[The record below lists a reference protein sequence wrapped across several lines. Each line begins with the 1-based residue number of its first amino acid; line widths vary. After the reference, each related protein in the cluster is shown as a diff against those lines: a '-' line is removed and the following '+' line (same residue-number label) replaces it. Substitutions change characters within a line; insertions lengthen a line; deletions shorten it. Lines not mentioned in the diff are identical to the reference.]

1 MKKSIQTFFADQAP
15 FFWVIP
21 AYMWQILF
29 FYIPIFFMVYVS
41 FLYIPDG
48 GKTIYYSFA
57 HYASFFKAAYFLSI
71 VRSFFLASLTSILC
85 LFLGYPL
92 AYFLSF
98 IVKKTKNIFLFLF
111 ILPFWTNFLLHI
123 YAWFFVL
130 ERGGFLNS
138 FLIKIGIIT
147 EPIAFLN
154 SSFAVVLVMVYCY
167 LPFMTLPIYSVLE
180 KFDKR
185 LIEAS
190 EDLGATS
197 FQTFRYIVLPLVMPG
212 IRSGLFLVFVPAFGD
227 FAIPTLLGGDTYMY
241 VGTIIA
247 HYIMGIQTMSRGAA
261 FTVSISIVLL
271 CIVMFYSFFLKRRN
285 TMRIQKNAR

>member
-1 MKKSIQTFFADQAP
+1 MKKNIKSFFSGQTA
-15 FFWVIP
+15 FFWAVP
-21 AYMWQILF
+21 AYIWQILF
-29 FYIPIFFMVYVS
+29 FYLPILFMIYVS
-41 FLYIPDG
+41 FLYSPDG
-48 GKTIYYSFA
+48 TQEAYYSLA
-57 HYASFFKAAYFLSI
+57 HYRSFFKYAYFLSI
-71 VRSFFLASLTSILC
+71 LRSFILATITSISC
-85 LFLGYPL
+85 LFLGYPI

-98 IVKKTKNIFLFLF
+98 IAKKTKNIFLFLF

-138 FLIKIGIIT
+138 FLIKTGIISH
-147 EPIAFLN
+147 PIAFLN
-154 SSFAVVLVMVYCY
+154 SSFAVVLVMIYCY

-190 EDLGATS
+190 QDLGATS

-227 FAIPTLLGGDTYMY
+227 FVIPTLLGGDTSMY

-247 HYIMGIQTMSRGAA
+247 HYIMGIQTMARGAA
-261 FTVSISIVLL
+261 FTVSISIIL
-271 CIVMFYSFFLKRRN
+271 CGIIMFYWFFLTRKNSVKGRN
-285 TMRIQKNAR
+285 HAR